1 MVNIGGSAWNFRVIE
16 KLFPNSSQF
25 LPFGMEK
32 ETKAAP
38 REEGTAFSYC
48 ARTLMPSSSI
58 TTWKAFISLSSNKRS
73 VISSSINSW
82 MVLLSGRAPKAGW

>member
-25 LPFGMEK
+25 LPSGMEK

-38 REEGTAFSYC
+38 REEGAAFFLLCPDFDAVLFHYD
-48 ARTLMPSSSI
+48 MEG
-58 TTWKAFISLSSNKRS
+58 FDFV
-73 VISSSINSW
+73 VIQ
-82 MVLLSGRAPKAGW
+82 